1 MQNKYFGDIHD
12 FYKYYLLKRISE
24 HFSLG
29 INWCLVSDENS
40 KDGNKKLTG
49 KENKLDSKLYG
60 LLNGQNNKDI
70 KNIKPYF
77 SQKTKYFDELHKSYH
92 LKSIYEKNG
101 FEKLSKQDIVFFDP
115 DNGFEVL
122 TTNNKNKFKYLS
134 YDTIEKYWL
143 NGNSMIIYQHLK
155 RDKNYL
161 EDIIQ
166 KITEL
171 LKIPKIGYLNII
183 RRGHVDYIFIIQ
195 KKHRLLHDIIADF
208 VNKNGEYK
216 ILEI

>member
-12 FYKYYLLKRISE
+12 FYKYVLLKRISE

-29 INWCLVSDENS
+29 IYWCLVPNDIS
-40 KDGNKKLTG
+40 KDGNKKLTE
-49 KENKLDSKLYG
+49 KENKKDSKLFG
-60 LLNGQNNKDI
+60 LLNSSKDKDL

-77 SQKTKYFDELHKSYH
+77 SKNTKYFENIHEKYH
-92 LKSIYEKNG
+92 LNSIYQKIA
-101 FEKLSKQDIVFFDP
+101 FEKLFKQEIIFFDP
-115 DNGFEVL
+115 DNGLEVL

-134 YDTIEKYWL
+134 YETIEKYWII
-143 NGNSMIIYQHLK
+143 GNSMIIYQHLN

-161 EDIIQ
+161 DDIIL

-171 LKIPKIGYLNII
+171 LNIHKIGYLNVI
-183 RRGHVDYIFIIQ
+183 RKGHVDYIFIIQ

-208 VNKNGEYK
+208 VNKNKEFK
-216 ILEI
+216 IMKI